1 MRSRQ
6 ERDEQTVD
14 IVTAVF
20 GAALL
25 WGVPLVAVIVLVSRT
40 GAEVAGGVAT
50 LGAVAVAALYV
61 GTVVLLLRRWSR

>member
-1 MRSRQ
+1 MRSQQ

-25 WGVPLVAVIVLVSRT
+25 WGIPLVVVIVLVSWT
-40 GAEVAGGVAT
+40 GAEVAAGVAT

-61 GTVVLLLRRWSR
+61 GTVVLLLCRWGR